1 MDKALY
7 DTDAAHP
14 DERLERKLQALYTL
28 NRDKKVD
35 LGFRT
40 PYINLL
46 NRFGDPHL
54 HLPPVIHVAG
64 TNGKGSVIAFM
75 RAILEAAGYK
85 VHVYT
90 SPHLV
95 KFNERIVLAG
105 QMIGDRELEDLLD
118 EAMRLNGGGEVTFFE
133 ITTAL
138 AFAAFSKTPADIV
151 LLETGLGGRLDCT
164 NVIENPLATVIMP
177 IGYDHMEFLGDTLEQ
192 IASEKAGI
200 MKPGSPCIV
209 APQPHESVRRTLMD
223 IGRAKGSS
231 THLHGSDWFI
241 EPGVS
246 HDHEIR
252 HDGQVIPFPN
262 PSLTGNHQI
271 FNAGTAIRVLN
282 VAKGFHIPECV
293 IKEGVTGA
301 TWPGRLQRLDP
312 ALFGLGKDWN
322 VLLDGGH
329 NESAAQALA
338 HHLIFD
344 QQGPHYLVTAML
356 NRRSPE
362 AFLLP
367 LLPCLEGLAVLE
379 IPDEPATHSREAIAY
394 AAKKLGFS
402 KNIYMLPNIN
412 NINQWLN
419 EKRPGTVLIAGSLY
433 LTGRVIKDKL

>member
-1 MDKALY
+1 MY

-40 PYINLL
+40 PYLNLL
-46 NRFGDPHL
+46 KRFGDPHL

-105 QMIGDRELEDLLD
+105 QMIGDRDLEDLLD
-118 EAMRLNGGGEVTFFE
+118 EAMRLNDGGEVTFFE

-138 AFAAFSKTPADIV
+138 AFAAFSRTPADIV

-192 IASEKAGI
+192 IAGEKAGI
-200 MKPGSPCIV
+200 MKAGSPCIV
-209 APQPHESVRRTLMD
+209 APQPHDSVRRTLVD
-223 IGRAKGSS
+223 IGRAKGSPV
-231 THLHGSDWFI
+231 HLHGSDWFI
-241 EPGVS
+241 EPGVNR
-246 HDHEIR
+246 DHEMR
-252 HDGQVIPFPN
+252 QGDQVTRFPT
-262 PSLTGNHQI
+262 PSLAGNHQI

-282 VAKGFHIPECV
+282 VAKGFHIPERAV
-293 IKEGVTGA
+293 RQGVTGA
-301 TWPGRLQRLDP
+301 IWPGRLQGLDP
-312 ALFGLGKDWN
+312 SLFKLHADWSIW
-322 VLLDGGH
+322 LDGGH
-329 NESAAQALA
+329 NKDAATMLRNVMLQWQKNNETPITLM
-338 HHLIFD
+338 
-344 QQGPHYLVTAML
+344 TAMI
-356 NRRSPE
+356 NKRHPKV
-362 AFLLP
+362 FLEP
-367 LLPCLEGLAVLE
+367 LLPFCSHIITLP
-379 IPDEPATHSREAIAY
+379 IPNEPMSHDPNTISA
-394 AAKKLGFS
+394 AAKNMGYKGKIEIAKNFEDGLSKLD
-402 KNIYMLPNIN
+402 KN
-412 NINQWLN
+412 
-419 EKRPGTVLIAGSLY
+419 PGYLLIAGSLY
-433 LTGRVIKDKL
+433 LVGSLLKFLKK